1 MDIAKSSVLHPKRV
15 FVFFDFGRSVGY
27 FYCNIMNVAKCD
39 VNFWGSF
46 TSTLR
51 ALRAQIEVLHTD
63 ISFHRNLFE
72 IILNLFQD
80 VYRILQALF
89 YDITRDSI
97 ANNFVID
104 VFCRV

>member
-1 MDIAKSSVLHPKRV
+1 
-15 FVFFDFGRSVGY
+15 
-27 FYCNIMNVAKCD
+27 MNVAKCD